1 MEFRKEYNEIDGL
14 LVLTSPLH
22 HDDRGYFLENWKKND
37 LIKFGVPEDFFDN
50 DLQNNVSVSNKGTL
64 RGMHCQGWAKLMTVA
79 WGTFRMCF
87 VDLRHEST
95 TYKKAISLDVKPGMA
110 VFVPEGVANGAQSL
124 VDNGILNYIVT
135 GYYNPSEKYLGI
147 TPLDSKLNLPWDM
160 TTTPIISEKDM
171 NSLSYGEVIAI
182 LESDVK

>member
-1 MEFRKEYNEIDGL
+1 MEFSKEYNEIDGL

-37 LIKFGVPEDFFDN
+37 LIKFGVPEEFFNN

-64 RGMHCQGWAKLMTVA
+64 RGIHCQGWAKLMTVA

-87 VDLRHEST
+87 VDLRREST
-95 TYKKAISLDVKPGMA
+95 TYKKAMSLDVKPGMA

-135 GYYNPSEKYLGI
+135 GYYNPTEKYLGI

-160 TTTPIISEKDM
+160 TTPPIISEKDKG
-171 NSLSYGEVIAI
+171 SLSYDEVIAI
-182 LESDVK
+182 IESDVK

>member
-1 MEFRKEYNEIDGL
+1 MEFSKEYNEIDGL

-37 LIKFGVPEDFFDN
+37 LIKFGVPEEFFNN

-79 WGTFRMCF
+79 WETF
-87 VDLRHEST
+87 VDLRRESP
-95 TYKKAISLDVKPGMA
+95 TYKNVMALDVKPGMA

-124 VDNGILNYIVT
+124 VENGILNYIVT
-135 GYYNPSEKYLGI
+135 GYYNPNKKYLGI

-160 TTTPIISEKDM
+160 TTTPIISEKDKG
-171 NSLSYGEVIAI
+171 SLSYDEVISI

>member
-1 MEFRKEYNEIDGL
+1 MEFSKEYNEIAGL

-50 DLQNNVSVSNKGTL
+50 DLQNNVSVSNKGTI

-87 VDLRHEST
+87 VDLRCESI
-95 TYKKAISLDVKPGMA
+95 TYKKVVSLDVKPGMA

-124 VDNGILNYIVT
+124 EENGILNYIVT
-135 GYYNPSEKYLGI
+135 GYYNPNEKYLGI

-160 TTTPIISEKDM
+160 TTTPIISEKDKR
-171 NSLSYGEVIAI
+171 SLSYDEVIAI
-182 LESDVK
+182 IESDVK

>member
-1 MEFRKEYNEIDGL
+1 MEFRKEYNEIAGL

-87 VDLRHEST
+87 VDLRREST
-95 TYKKAISLDVKPGMA
+95 TYKKVTCLDVKPGMA

-124 VDNGILNYIVT
+124 VENGILNYIVT
-135 GYYNPSEKYLGI
+135 GYYNPNEKYLGI

-171 NSLSYGEVIAI
+171 NSLSCDEVIAI

>member
-1 MEFRKEYNEIDGL
+1 MEFSKEYNEIAGL

-50 DLQNNVSVSNKGTL
+50 ELQNNVSVSNKGTL
-64 RGMHCQGWAKLMTVA
+64 RGMHCQGWSKLMTVA

-87 VDLRHEST
+87 VDLRREST
-95 TYKKAISLDVKPGMA
+95 TYKKVVSLDVKPGMA

-124 VDNGILNYIVT
+124 VENGILNYIVT

-147 TPLDSKLNLPWDM
+147 TPLDLKLNLPWDM
-160 TTTPIISEKDM
+160 TITPIISEKDM
-171 NSLSYGEVIAI
+171 NSLSYDEVIAI